1 MRRLLFLSLIVSSI
15 DSFAQ
20 LQSSGEICNSLKKIA
35 TSDWE
40 YGDYHIE
47 ELGKIS
53 WTKSMSDWTDSEI
66 ESLKD
71 LALSCNTSG
80 KWNVDSAYLTD
91 LTKRNIQALK
101 TKLPAWKSKHD
112 SSANVKSELES
123 IANQVGPIDK
133 PAKIGDEKELIE
145 AKNKLQGVSVK
156 PSSSDYM
163 RFVQISG
170 LIDEKLRHIEQIK
183 LENRSAQDEK
193 EFKNQQ
199 IAEENKVKT
208 KLLEVQKSDPKKF
221 QACEKQKQKMVSLVE
236 KLAKSKKSV
245 DQAASQ
251 RKQTEV
257 LKEMEKTTYEVD
269 QLKEKME
276 SDGCSKFYITN

>member
-1 MRRLLFLSLIVSSI
+1 MRRLLFLSFMAISLN
-15 DSFAQ
+15 SFAQ
-20 LQSSGEICNSLKKIA
+20 LQPSDEICNSLKKIA
-35 TSDWE
+35 SSEWE
-40 YGDYHIE
+40 YGDYHVE

-53 WTKSMSDWTDSEI
+53 WSKPMNDWTGSEI

-101 TKLPAWKSKHD
+101 AKLPAWKSKHG

-123 IANQVGPIDK
+123 ISNQVGPIDK
-133 PAKIGDEKELIE
+133 PVQISDEKKLIE
-145 AKNKLQGVSVK
+145 TKNKLQSLSVK

-170 LIDEKLRHIEQIK
+170 LIDEKLRQIEQIK
-183 LENRSAQDEK
+183 RENRSAHDEK
-193 EFKNQQ
+193 VFKNQH
-199 IAEENKVKT
+199 IAEENKVKS

-236 KLAKSKKSV
+236 KLAIGKKSV

-257 LKEMEKTTYEVD
+257 LKEMEKTAYEVD